1 MKRLLASVA
10 VLAIAA
16 IGVSVATATSAS
28 AGGGNS
34 ANAHL
39 CQNGGWQTLVRADY
53 TPFTSE
59 GACVSYGAQGG
70 TPTPKSAAQLVCES
84 FGGIFGKTNL
94 TPGSFSLVLWTC
106 NDLNPTGGPALQ
118 TRILQVYSSG
128 PVLCADTQYFYSV
141 TPTDITCGILAS

>member
-10 VLAIAA
+10 FLAIAG
-16 IGVSVATATSAS
+16 IGVPVATAASAS

-34 ANAHL
+34 VNAQL
-39 CQNGGWQTLVRADY
+39 CQNGGWQTLVRANY

-70 TPTPKSAAQLVCES
+70 TPTPKSAAQLLCES
-84 FGGIFGKTNL
+84 LGGTFGNTNL

-106 NDLNPTGGPALQ
+106 NGLNPTDNPALRVQ
-118 TRILQVYSSG
+118 IFQLYGTGV
-128 PVLCADTQYFYSV
+128 CADTQEIYPG
-141 TPTDITCGILAS
+141 TPMDVTCGILT